1 MFTPTTEVPHYISPD
16 GHDDLTSS
24 TPSSFQDIPP
34 ILRFQ
39 DDAVEVIIVPTIGW
53 AGDGK
58 VKGRIWVTEA

>member
-1 MFTPTTEVPHYISPD
+1 MLTLTTDVPQYISPD
-16 GHDDLTSS
+16 AHDDLTSA

-39 DDAVEVIIVPTIGW
+39 DDAADVIVVPSIGW
-53 AGDGK
+53 AGNGK